1 MKTFKV
7 NTPTTTNYT
16 LCIDALFF
24 AVRKNNK
31 GFWKAVSY
39 KSNLLPT
46 DNYELTVLDGFR
58 TKKEAITAL
67 IKRVKESPKSF
78 FHI

>member
-7 NTPTTTNYT
+7 NTPTTTNYV
-16 LCIDALFF
+16 LSIDGLFF

-31 GFWKAVSY
+31 GFWKSVSY
-39 KSNLLPT
+39 KANLLPT
-46 DNYELTVLDGFR
+46 DNYDLTVLDGYG

-67 IKRVKESPKSF
+67 INRVKEAPKSF